1 MDTVILRSMRL
12 TRGEPVSF
20 WSKGRR
26 GKESEE
32 ALAIAAPTT
41 RRLAVVE
48 FWAANERTL
57 VGMDLGEGR
66 LTDVI
71 NGADFLR
78 VVRLDGQP
86 EDPSQPIEMLPS
98 QRWSRLAF
106 GDALLILPPP
116 QATDPNRRLH
126 RPRQPV
132 EIVIGPFL
140 VSGMVHV
147 PPGAQAAGFLL
158 RQNARFVAV
167 TRAAVR
173 DSQLEGFEQ
182 RADVVL
188 VNMRMI
194 ETIRD
199 VGLEE
204 REARSSVEATAP
216 MA

>member
-1 MDTVILRSMRL
+1 MDTATLRALRL
-12 TRGEPVSF
+12 TRVEPVSF

-26 GKESEE
+26 GKEPGE
-32 ALAIAAPTT
+32 ASAIAAPAAL
-41 RRLAVVE
+41 RLSVVE
-48 FWAANERTL
+48 FWAANQRTL
-57 VGMDLGEGR
+57 VGMDLGEVR

-71 NGADFLR
+71 NGADFLS
-78 VVRLDGQP
+78 VMPLDGQP
-86 EDPSQPIEMLPS
+86 EDPSQAIEMLPG
-98 QRWSRLAF
+98 QRWSRLAV
-106 GDALLILPPP
+106 GGSLLILPPP
-116 QATDPNRRLH
+116 QPTDPNRRLH

-173 DSQLEGFEQ
+173 DSQLESFEQ

-199 VGLEE
+199 VGLDE
-204 REARSSVEATAP
+204 REARSSVETTAL

>member
-1 MDTVILRSMRL
+1 MDTATLRTLRL
-12 TRGEPVSF
+12 TREEPASF
-20 WSKGRR
+20 WSLGRR
-26 GKESEE
+26 AKEPEE
-32 ALAIAAPTT
+32 APGMAAPTAT
-41 RRLAVVE
+41 RLAVVE

-66 LTDVI
+66 LTDMI
-71 NGADFLR
+71 NRADFVS
-78 VVRLDGQP
+78 VVPLDGQP
-86 EDPSQPIEMLPS
+86 EDPSQAIEMVPG
-98 QRWSRLAF
+98 QRWSRLAV
-106 GDALLILPPP
+106 GDSLLILPPP
-116 QATDPNRRLH
+116 QQTDPNRRLH

-147 PPGAQAAGFLL
+147 PPGAQAAGFLR

-167 TRAAVR
+167 TRAAVQ
-173 DSQLEGFEQ
+173 DSQLEGFDQ
-182 RADVVL
+182 RAQVVL

-199 VGLEE
+199 VGLDE
-204 REARSSVEATAP
+204 REARFFVEATAP